1 MNHRGKNF
9 QLINKYYLNIQ
20 SKNILT
26 WFKTYQYNSVLLI
39 LVGLYTTYI
48 GRTMQKEKFSFIDSA
63 KFSLYYDFICAL
75 SCYLRAVRIL
85 TGDPMKKA
93 MNLMR

>member
-1 MNHRGKNF
+1 MSLARL
-9 QLINKYYLNIQ
+9 QNIRSIQ
-20 SKNILT
+20 FCT
-26 WFKTYQYNSVLLI
+26 LLI

-48 GRTMQKEKFSFIDSA
+48 GRTIQNEKFSFIDSA

-85 TGDPMKKA
+85 TGDSMKQA
-93 MNLMR
+93 MNLMRWFKTTNTV